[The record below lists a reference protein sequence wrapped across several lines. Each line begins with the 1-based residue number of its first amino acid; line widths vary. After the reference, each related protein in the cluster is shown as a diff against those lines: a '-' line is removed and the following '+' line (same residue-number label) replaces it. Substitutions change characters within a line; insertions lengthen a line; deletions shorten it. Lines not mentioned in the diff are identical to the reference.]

1 MSGGAHGRSVPLD
14 DEREVLSHGTQA
26 VSSQVTKQPI
36 LGSYLPVDR
45 VQRYT
50 FKKWDH
56 ADWSRNNETKK
67 FQSITDREASRK

>member
-1 MSGGAHGRSVPLD
+1 MAGSRPRGVPLD
-14 DEREVLSHGTQA
+14 DEREVLASGTQA

-36 LGSYLPVDR
+36 LGSYLPVNT

-67 FQSITDREASRK
+67 FQSVTDREASRK